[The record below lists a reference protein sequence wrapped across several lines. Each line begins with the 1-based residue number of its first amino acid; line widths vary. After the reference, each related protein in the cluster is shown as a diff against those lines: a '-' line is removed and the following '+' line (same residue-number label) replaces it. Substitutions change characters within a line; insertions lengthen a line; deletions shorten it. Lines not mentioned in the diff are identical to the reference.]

1 MALWPLAAAVVVVT
15 FGLLTHGGIQADH
28 GLLPGGPFFTAV
40 GPMAT
45 FLLTYAPYVSDYS
58 RYLPEDCSA
67 TACFGWTFSGVFVSA
82 TWCNLLGV
90 LLAVQIGG
98 TDLFLA
104 TREVVGWS
112 GSQSSP
118 CWSPPSPSRATTP

>member
-1 MALWPLAAAVVVVT
+1 MGALALAAAVVVVT
-15 FGLLTHGGIQADH
+15 FGSLTHGGIQLTT
-28 GLLPGGPFFTAV
+28 GSFQVGPFFTAV
-40 GPMAT
+40 GLMAT

-67 TACFGWTFSGVFVSA
+67 KACFGWTFSGVFVSA

-98 TDLFLA
+98 TDMFLA
-104 TREVVGWS
+104 TR
-112 GSQSSP
+112 
-118 CWSPPSPSRATTP
+118 